1 MDANGILQKHWMAVA
16 SRFAL
21 DAVIFVLAF
30 VLGTYHRLGDESTIW
45 LMSYWPGILIG
56 SMVFAC
62 ACYTF
67 GLYSP
72 QNANQEMF
80 KRSLTLAFCV
90 SVAIAL
96 MLGIFYL
103 KFSTRIGRGVMLRS
117 GAITYLGVFI
127 HHALLVRRLRFYR
140 ERVAFIVTS
149 VFDESETGMFE
160 ALGSRNLELVG
171 LVTDNDYQPRGTMK
185 VLGRV
190 QDLPTI
196 VERENLVRVLC
207 TNTSIKDPTLYRHFC
222 QLRYSGI
229 PVMPLIGLCEE
240 VYQCVPLEL
249 VSPEWLLNASGSPH
263 LLYIKKIKRGFDIA
277 VALAGIFFLG
287 PALLFGMVLVRLTSP
302 GSIIYRQTRGGRFG
316 QPFEMFKLRTMG
328 VDAEKDG
335 AVWSPQNDPR
345 VTPVGRFL
353 RKYRID
359 EIPQLF
365 NVLRGEM
372 SFVGPRPER
381 PEFFNELARQ
391 VPLFQERLMVQP
403 GITGWAQVNYPYGAT
418 VDDTRRKLEF
428 DLYYMKNMSL
438 FLDLFILLDT
448 VRIILRGGLDE
459 ASKKNAPHYAAIQEW
474 GRRRDKLP
482 VDDAL
487 ANR

>member
-1 MDANGILQKHWMAVA
+1 M
-16 SRFAL
+16 
-21 DAVIFVLAF
+21 
-30 VLGTYHRLGDESTIW
+30 
-45 LMSYWPGILIG
+45 
-56 SMVFAC
+56 FAC
-62 ACYTF
+62 ACYVF

-72 QNANQEMF
+72 QSANQEMF
-80 KRSLTLAFCV
+80 KRSLTLAFCL

-117 GAITYLGVFI
+117 GLITYLGVFI
-127 HHALLVRRLRFYR
+127 HHSLLLRRLRNYR

-149 VFDESETGMFE
+149 AFDESETGVFQ
-160 ALGSRNLELVG
+160 ALGSRNLELAG
-171 LVTDNDYQPRGTMK
+171 LVIDNGFQPTGSLK
-185 VLGRV
+185 VLGCV
-190 QDLPTI
+190 EDLPAI
-196 VERENLVRVLC
+196 VRRENLGRVLC
-207 TNTSIKDPTLYRHFC
+207 TNTSITDPTLYRHFC
-222 QLRYSGI
+222 KLRYSGI

-249 VSPEWLLNASGSPH
+249 VSPEWLMNASGSPH
-263 LLYIKKIKRGFDIA
+263 MLYIKKIKRGFDIA
-277 VALAGIFFLG
+277 TSLAGIFFLG
-287 PALLFGMVLVRLTSP
+287 PVLLLGMALMRLTSP
-302 GSIIYRQTRGGRFG
+302 GLIIFRQTRGGRFG
-316 QPFEMFKLRTMG
+316 QPFGMFKLRTMH

-335 AVWSPQNDPR
+335 AVWSQQNDPR
-345 VTPVGRFL
+345 VTLVGKFL

-372 SFVGPRPER
+372 SLVGPRPER
-381 PEFFNELARQ
+381 PEFFDVLARQ

-438 FLDLFILLDT
+438 FLDLLILLDT

-459 ASKKNAPHYAAIQEW
+459 ASKKNGPHYAAILEW
-474 GRRRDKLP
+474 GRLRDNLP
-482 VDDAL
+482 VDDAP